1 MDRQKRPREPK
12 KDFGTLIK
20 PHSSFEKKKS
30 IED

>member
-20 PHSSFEKKKS
+20 PHSSFERKS